1 MEIDSMK
8 VEIGDK
14 ITLFNGEEF
23 RVVNILKYKDKD
35 FMYLLNIKEPDKSWI
50 YEYKHEDGK
59 MKVKREKDEEVIK
72 EILKMIRNENNEQKN
87 ENIRK

>member
-72 EILKMIRNENNEQKN
+72 EILKMIRNENNE
-87 ENIRK
+87 